1 MRKIKAEDGKLY
13 EVPVILIISDGIN
26 YKLREA
32 IYNSFFEAVERVYG
46 IGWGRK
52 GYQRVYV
59 DEWNTHVY
67 ASSDPFCYAHPVGK
81 EYRQQYDEMVRK
93 AVEKFRAYIET
104 SPFTKLSI
112 SHQYYPDVAN
122 EIHSSVPKSAFPLL
136 YFLGYDPT
144 TQLAEHDVPRDEQ
157 WKLMAYMLRQLHH
170 RRTWIDAV
178 FVDAVNH
185 DQYRPQD
192 SYEASAI
199 PETLEN
205 LPVTIFNSPEHL
217 TELLIKDK
225 VFLSVKEF
233 TPPTKK

>member
-13 EVPVILIISDGIN
+13 EVPVILIISDGIT
-26 YKLREA
+26 YELSEA
-32 IYNSFFEAVERVYG
+32 VYNSFFEAVERVYG
-46 IGWGRK
+46 VGWGRK

-59 DEWNTHVY
+59 DEWNTDVY
-67 ASSDPFCYAHPVGK
+67 IDSNPFDYVHPVGK
-81 EYRQQYDEMVRK
+81 EYRQQYDEMVQK
-93 AVEKFRAYIET
+93 AVEKFRADIEAN
-104 SPFTKLSI
+104 PFTKWSI

-136 YFLGYDPT
+136 YFLGYEPT

-157 WKLMAYMLRQLHH
+157 WKLMAYMIRQLHH

-178 FVDAVNH
+178 FVDAINH
-185 DQYRPQD
+185 LSED
-192 SYEASAI
+192 SYDASAI
-199 PETLEN
+199 PPVLEN

>member
-13 EVPVILIISDGIN
+13 EVPVILIISDAVT
-26 YKLREA
+26 YEMRED
-32 IYNSFFEAVERVYG
+32 IYDSFFEAVERIYG
-46 IGWGRK
+46 VGWGRK
-52 GYQRVYV
+52 GYQCVYV
-59 DEWNTHVY
+59 DEWNTCVDTP
-67 ASSDPFCYAHPVGK
+67 SDPFDYVHPVGK
-81 EYRQQYDEMVRK
+81 EYRQQYDEMVRN
-93 AVEKFRAYIET
+93 AVEKFRTDIEA
-104 SPFTKLSI
+104 SPFAKWSI
-112 SHQYYPDVAN
+112 SHQYFYDVAN
-122 EIHSSVPKSAFPLL
+122 EIHSSVSKSAFPLL
-136 YFLGYDPT
+136 YFLGYEPT
-144 TQLAEHDVPRDEQ
+144 AQLAEHDVPRDEQ

>member
-32 IYNSFFEAVERVYG
+32 VYNSFFEAVESVYG

-81 EYRQQYDEMVRK
+81 QYRQQYDEMVQK
-93 AVEKFRAYIET
+93 AVEKFRADIEA
-104 SPFTKLSI
+104 SPFTKGCI

>member
-13 EVPVILIISDGIN
+13 EVPVILIISDGIT
-26 YKLREA
+26 YKLREDV
-32 IYNSFFEAVERVYG
+32 YNSFFEAVERVYG
-46 IGWGRK
+46 VGWGRK
-52 GYQRVYV
+52 GYQWVYV
-59 DEWNTHVY
+59 DEWNTDVY
-67 ASSDPFCYAHPVGK
+67 IPCDPFDHVHPVGK
-81 EYRQQYDEMVRK
+81 ECRQQYDEMFQK
-93 AVEKFRAYIET
+93 TVETGE
-104 SPFTKLSI
+104 SI
-112 SHQYYPDVAN
+112 LRTQMK
-122 EIHSSVPKSAFPLL
+122 IHSTVPKSAFPLPYL
-136 YFLGYDPT
+136 LGYTPT

-157 WKLMAYMLRQLHH
+157 WKLMAYMIRQFHH
-170 RRTWIDAV
+170 RRAWIDAV

-185 DQYRPQD
+185 SRDHPED